1 MSPPPE
7 EPLSGVPKDVQS
19 EAPAESRVAALMA
32 WARGKINWR
41 EPGVAVSAGAH
52 VALLAATLIAFADT
66 KKFEDAP
73 ESIPV
78 EMISDQQ
85 FSQVM
90 KGDKTAK
97 QVQPKQ
103 NAEKIADVTETKPTP
118 PVAEAKRDV
127 PTPPPPLK
135 RVPDPGEDDKPE
147 LKPEPPM
154 PPQRLAS
161 LPPTPQPPPRPEP
174 KPEPVKPVAKAEP
187 PKAEAP
193 PEPDDPK
200 DAEVIKPQP
209 VPRPKIAE
217 APKDPTPPKPVEKP
231 KEPTPP
237 KLDEVA
243 KLLEKRKLEEKA
255 AAAAKE
261 TPKPVAKPK
270 SGDES
275 TEHKFDVS
283 AISQLLSKEAP
294 QVRASTGRELTHTAA
309 LGAPNASAARM
320 SPSMWDS
327 LDGLMREQYK
337 KCWSYIGLNA
347 QKYVAQI
354 RVRYAQDGSLQAEPA
369 LLNPPSDP
377 NIRNLAES
385 AMRAVRRC
393 NPMHIPSAYMPYYEQ
408 WKARVVRFDPED
420 ML

>member
-1 MSPPPE
+1 LSPPPE
-7 EPLSGVPKDVQS
+7 EPYNGISKDVES
-19 EAPAESRVAALMA
+19 GARESRLAALLV
-32 WARGKINWR
+32 WARGKFNPR
-41 EPGVAVSAGAH
+41 EPGVVVSAAAH

-66 KKFEDAP
+66 RKFDDVA

-85 FSQVM
+85 FSQIT

-103 NAEKIADVTETKPTP
+103 KAEKVADVTDTKPTP
-118 PVAEAKRDV
+118 PIAEAKRDV

-147 LKPEPPM
+147 VKPEPPT
-154 PPQRLAS
+154 PPQRVAA
-161 LPPTPQPPPRPEP
+161 LPPAPEPPPRPEP
-174 KPEPVKPVAKAEP
+174 KVAKPEP
-187 PKAEAP
+187 PKAEKP

-200 DAEVIKPQP
+200 EAEVIKPQP

-217 APKDPTPPKPVEKP
+217 TPTAPTPPKPVEKP
-231 KEPTPP
+231 KEPAPP
-237 KLDEVA
+237 KFDQVA
-243 KLLEKRKLEEKA
+243 KFLEQKKVEEK
-255 AAAAKE
+255 
-261 TPKPVAKPK
+261 PVLKPK
-270 SGDES
+270 SGEES
-275 TEHKFDVS
+275 TEPKHKLDVTT
-283 AISQLLSKEAP
+283 ISQLLSKEAP
-294 QVRASTGRELTHTAA
+294 QARASTGRELTHTAA

-347 QKYVAQI
+347 EKYVAQI

-369 LLNPPSDP
+369 LLNPPAEVNS
-377 NIRNLAES
+377 RNLAET

-393 NPMHIPSAYMPYYEQ
+393 NPMHIPAAYLPYYEQ

>member
-1 MSPPPE
+1 MNPPPE
-7 EPLSGVPKDVQS
+7 EPQGGVSKDVQNGTPG
-19 EAPAESRVAALMA
+19 EAARPALLA
-32 WARGKINWR
+32 WVRGKFNPR
-41 EPGVAVSAGAH
+41 EPGVIVSAAAH

-85 FSQVM
+85 FSQIM

-103 NAEKIADVTETKPTP
+103 KADKIAEVTETKPTP

-135 RVPDPGEDDKPE
+135 RLPDPGEDDKPE
-147 LKPEPPM
+147 IKPAPPT
-154 PPQRLAS
+154 PPQRTAS
-161 LPPTPQPPPRPEP
+161 LPPTPEPPPRPEP
-174 KPEPVKPVAKAEP
+174 VKRVAKAEP

-193 PEPDDPK
+193 PEPEEPK
-200 DAEVIKPQP
+200 EAEVIKPQP

-217 APKDPTPPKPVEKP
+217 APTPPTPPKPLERP
-231 KEPTPP
+231 KEPAPP
-237 KLDEVA
+237 KLDQVA
-243 KLLEKRKLEEKA
+243 KLLEQKKLEEKIA
-255 AAAAKE
+255 AANERPKPE
-261 TPKPVAKPK
+261 KPVAKPK

-275 TEHKFDVS
+275 TEHKFDAS
-283 AISQLLSKEAP
+283 MISQLLSKEAP
-294 QVRASTGRELTHTAA
+294 QVRASSARELMHTAA

-337 KCWSYIGLNA
+337 RCWSYIGLNA

-377 NIRNLAES
+377 NLRNLADS

-393 NPMHIPSAYMPYYEQ
+393 NPMHIPAAYLPYYEQ
-408 WKARVVRFDPED
+408 WKGRVVRFDPEE

>member
-1 MSPPPE
+1 LSPPPE
-7 EPLSGVPKDVQS
+7 EPHNGISRDVESG
-19 EAPAESRVAALMA
+19 ARESRLAALLL
-32 WARGKINWR
+32 WARGKFNPR

-66 KKFEDAP
+66 RKFDDVA

-85 FSQVM
+85 FSQIT
-90 KGDKTAK
+90 KGDTTAK

-103 NAEKIADVTETKPTP
+103 KAEKIADVTETKPTP
-118 PVAEAKRDV
+118 PIAEAKRDV

-147 LKPEPPM
+147 IKPEPPM
-154 PPQRLAS
+154 PPQRVAA
-161 LPPTPQPPPRPEP
+161 LPAPEPPPRPEP
-174 KPEPVKPVAKAEP
+174 KPVAKPEP
-187 PKAEAP
+187 PKADKP
-193 PEPDDPK
+193 PDPDDPK
-200 DAEVIKPQP
+200 NAEVIKPQP
-209 VPRPKIAE
+209 PPRPKIAE
-217 APKDPTPPKPVEKP
+217 TPIPPTPPKPVEKP
-231 KEPTPP
+231 KEPAPP
-237 KLDEVA
+237 QLDQVA
-243 KLLEKRKLEEKA
+243 KFLEQKKLEQKPV
-255 AAAAKE
+255 
-261 TPKPVAKPK
+261 PKPR
-270 SGDES
+270 SGEES
-275 TEHKFDVS
+275 TEPKHKLDVT

-294 QVRASTGRELTHTAA
+294 QARASTARELTRTAA
-309 LGAPNASAARM
+309 LGAPNASAAQM

-337 KCWSYIGLNA
+337 KCWSYIGLNP

-369 LLNPPSDP
+369 LINPPSDP
-377 NIRNLAES
+377 NVRNLADS

-393 NPMHIPSAYMPYYEQ
+393 NPMHIPAAYMPYYEQ

>member
-7 EPLSGVPKDVQS
+7 EPRSGVPKDVQS
-19 EAPAESRVAALMA
+19 EAHAESRLAALLV
-32 WARGKINWR
+32 WARSKFNPR
-41 EPGVAVSAGAH
+41 EPGGAVSAGAH

-66 KKFEDAP
+66 KKFDDAP

-78 EMISDQQ
+78 EMMSDQQ
-85 FSQVM
+85 FSQIM
-90 KGDKTAK
+90 KGEKTAK
-97 QVQPKQ
+97 EVQPKQ
-103 NAEKIADVTETKPTP
+103 KAEKIAEVTETKPTP

-135 RVPDPGEDDKPE
+135 RVANPGEDEKPE

-154 PPQRLAS
+154 PPQRIAAL
-161 LPPTPQPPPRPEP
+161 PTPEPPPRPEP

-187 PKAEAP
+187 PQAEKP

-217 APKDPTPPKPVEKP
+217 APKEPMPPKPVER
-231 KEPTPP
+231 P
-237 KLDEVA
+237 KLDQVA
-243 KLLEKRKLEEKA
+243 KFLEQKKLEQ
-255 AAAAKE
+255 
-261 TPKPVAKPK
+261 KPVPKPK
-270 SGDES
+270 SGDE
-275 TEHKFDVS
+275 TEEPKHKLDV
-283 AISQLLSKEAP
+283 ATISQLLSKEAP
-294 QVRASTGRELTHTAA
+294 QARASTARELTRTAA
-309 LGAPNASAARM
+309 LGAPNASAAQM

-327 LDGLMREQYK
+327 LDSLMREQYK

-369 LLNPPSDP
+369 LINPPSDP
-377 NIRNLAES
+377 NVRNLADS

-393 NPMHIPSAYMPYYEQ
+393 NPMHIPAAYMPYYEQ

>member
-1 MSPPPE
+1 LSPRPE
-7 EPLSGVPKDVQS
+7 ESQDDI
-19 EAPAESRVAALMA
+19 SRDDGARGATRAALLLA
-32 WARGKINWR
+32 WARGKVNLR
-41 EPGVAVSAGAH
+41 EPGVLVSAGAH

-66 KKFEDAP
+66 KAFEDVP
-73 ESIPV
+73 EATPV
-78 EMISDQQ
+78 EIMSDSQ
-85 FSQVM
+85 FSQIT
-90 KGDKTAK
+90 KGEKTAK
-97 QVQPKQ
+97 EVQPKQ
-103 NAEKIADVTETKPTP
+103 KAEKIAEVTETKPTP

-154 PPQRLAS
+154 PPQHLAAV
-161 LPPTPQPPPRPEP
+161 PMPEPPPRPEP

-187 PKAEAP
+187 PQAEKP

-200 DAEVIKPQP
+200 DAEVIKPRP

-217 APKDPTPPKPVEKP
+217 APKEPTPPKPVER
-231 KEPTPP
+231 P
-237 KLDEVA
+237 KLDQVA
-243 KLLEKRKLEEKA
+243 KFLEQKKHEEK
-255 AAAAKE
+255 
-261 TPKPVAKPK
+261 PVPKPK
-270 SGDES
+270 SGE
-275 TEHKFDVS
+275 ENNEPKHKLDVT

-294 QVRASTGRELTHTAA
+294 QARASTARELTRTAA
-309 LGAPNASAARM
+309 LGAPNASAAQM

-337 KCWSYIGLNA
+337 KCWSYIGLNP

-369 LLNPPSDP
+369 LLNPPSDASL
-377 NIRNLAES
+377 RNLADS

-393 NPMHIPSAYMPYYEQ
+393 NPMHIPSVYLPYYEQ

>member
-1 MSPPPE
+1 LSPPPE
-7 EPLSGVPKDVQS
+7 EPHNGISKDVQR
-19 EAPAESRVAALMA
+19 EAPAESRLAALIA
-32 WARGKINWR
+32 WARGKFNPR
-41 EPGVAVSAGAH
+41 EPGAAGAH

-66 KKFEDAP
+66 RKFDDAQ
-73 ESIPV
+73 EAIPV

-85 FSQVM
+85 FSQIM

-103 NAEKIADVTETKPTP
+103 KAEKVAEVTETKPTP
-118 PVAEAKRDV
+118 PLAEAKRDV

-135 RVPDPGEDDKPE
+135 RLPDPGEDDKPE
-147 LKPEPPM
+147 LKPEPPT
-154 PPQRLAS
+154 PPQRVAALQA
-161 LPPTPQPPPRPEP
+161 PEPPPRPEP
-174 KPEPVKPVAKAEP
+174 KLAKPEP
-187 PKAEAP
+187 PKAEKP

-217 APKDPTPPKPVEKP
+217 TPTPPTPPKPVEKP
-231 KEPTPP
+231 KEPPPP
-237 KLDEVA
+237 KLDQVA
-243 KLLEKRKLEEKA
+243 KFLEQKKLED
-255 AAAAKE
+255 
-261 TPKPVAKPK
+261 KPIPKPK
-270 SGDES
+270 SGEES
-275 TEHKFDVS
+275 TEPKHKLDVT

-294 QVRASTGRELTHTAA
+294 QARASTARELTRTAA
-309 LGAPNASAARM
+309 LGAPNASAAHM

-337 KCWSYIGLNA
+337 KCWSYIGLNP
-347 QKYVAQI
+347 QKYIAQI

-369 LLNPPSDP
+369 LINPPSDP
-377 NIRNLAES
+377 NVRNLADS

-393 NPMHIPSAYMPYYEQ
+393 NPMHIPAAYMPYYEQ

>member
-1 MSPPPE
+1 
-7 EPLSGVPKDVQS
+7 VQS
-19 EAPAESRVAALMA
+19 EAPAESRVAALTA
-32 WARGKINWR
+32 WARGKINLR
-41 EPGVAVSAGAH
+41 EPGVAVSAAAH
-52 VALLAATLIAFADT
+52 VALLAATLIVFADT
-66 KKFEDAP
+66 KKFDDAP

-85 FSQVM
+85 FSQIM
-90 KGDKTAK
+90 KGEKTAK

-103 NAEKIADVTETKPTP
+103 KAEKIAEVTETKPTP

-154 PPQRLAS
+154 PPQRVAS
-161 LPPTPQPPPRPEP
+161 LPPIPEPPPRPEP
-174 KPEPVKPVAKAEP
+174 KPEPIKPVAKAEP

-193 PEPDDPK
+193 PEPDDRK

-217 APKDPTPPKPVEKP
+217 APKDPAPPRPVEKP
-231 KEPTPP
+231 KEPAPP

-243 KLLEKRKLEEKA
+243 KLLEKKKLEEKI
-255 AAAAKE
+255 AAAKE
-261 TPKPVAKPK
+261 TPKPTPKPK

-369 LLNPPSDP
+369 LLNPPTDP

-393 NPMHIPSAYMPYYEQ
+393 NPMHIPAAYMPYYEQ
-408 WKARVVRFDPED
+408 WKGRVVRFDPED

>member
-1 MSPPPE
+1 
-7 EPLSGVPKDVQS
+7 VQS
-19 EAPAESRVAALMA
+19 EAPAESRLAALLV
-32 WARGKINWR
+32 WARGKFNPR

-66 KKFEDAP
+66 KKFDDAP
-73 ESIPV
+73 ESIPI

-85 FSQVM
+85 FSQIM
-90 KGDKTAK
+90 KGEKTAK
-97 QVQPKQ
+97 EVQPKQ
-103 NAEKIADVTETKPTP
+103 KAEKVADMTEMKPTP

-135 RVPDPGEDDKPE
+135 RVADPGEDEKPE
-147 LKPEPPM
+147 LKLEPPT
-154 PPQRLAS
+154 PPQRVAA
-161 LPPTPQPPPRPEP
+161 LPPTPEPPPRPEP
-174 KPEPVKPVAKAEP
+174 KAAKSEP
-187 PKAEAP
+187 PKAEKP

-217 APKDPTPPKPVEKP
+217 TPTPPTPVEKP
-231 KEPTPP
+231 KDAAPP
-237 KLDEVA
+237 KLDQVA
-243 KLLEKRKLEEKA
+243 KFLEQKKLEQ
-255 AAAAKE
+255 
-261 TPKPVAKPK
+261 KPVPKPK
-270 SGDES
+270 SGEETDEPK
-275 TEHKFDVS
+275 HKLDV
-283 AISQLLSKEAP
+283 ATISQLLSKEAP
-294 QVRASTGRELTHTAA
+294 QARASTARELTRTAA
-309 LGAPNASAARM
+309 LGAPNASAAQM

-337 KCWSYIGLNA
+337 KCWSYIGLNP

-369 LLNPPSDP
+369 LMNPPSDP
-377 NIRNLAES
+377 NVRNLADS

-393 NPMHIPSAYMPYYEQ
+393 NPMHIPAAYMPYYEQ

>member
-1 MSPPPE
+1 LSPSPE
-7 EPLSGVPKDVQS
+7 EPHNGISRDVEN
-19 EAPAESRVAALMA
+19 EARAESRLAALLV
-32 WARGKINWR
+32 WARGKFNPR
-41 EPGVAVSAGAH
+41 EPGVVVSAAAH
-52 VALLAATLIAFADT
+52 VALLAATLIVFADT
-66 KKFEDAP
+66 RKFDDVA

-85 FSQVM
+85 FSQIT

-103 NAEKIADVTETKPTP
+103 KAEKIADVTETKPTP
-118 PVAEAKRDV
+118 PIAEAKRDV

-135 RVPDPGEDDKPE
+135 RIPDPGEDEKPE
-147 LKPEPPM
+147 VKPEPPT
-154 PPQRLAS
+154 PPQRVAA
-161 LPPTPQPPPRPEP
+161 LPPAPEPPPRPEP
-174 KPEPVKPVAKAEP
+174 TVAKPEPPQAE
-187 PKAEAP
+187 KP

-217 APKDPTPPKPVEKP
+217 APKEPTPPKPVEKP
-231 KEPTPP
+231 KEPAPP
-237 KLDEVA
+237 KLDQVA
-243 KLLEKRKLEEKA
+243 KFLEQKKVEEK
-255 AAAAKE
+255 
-261 TPKPVAKPK
+261 PVPKPK
-270 SGDES
+270 SGEEN
-275 TEHKFDVS
+275 TEPKHKLDMTT
-283 AISQLLSKEAP
+283 ISQLLSKEAP
-294 QVRASTGRELTHTAA
+294 QARASTGRELTHTAA

-347 QKYVAQI
+347 EKYVAQI

-369 LLNPPSDP
+369 LINPPADP
-377 NIRNLAES
+377 NSRNLAET

-393 NPMHIPSAYMPYYEQ
+393 NPMHIPAAYMPYYEQ

>member
-1 MSPPPE
+1 
-7 EPLSGVPKDVQS
+7 VQS
-19 EAPAESRVAALMA
+19 EAPAESRIAALIA

-66 KKFEDAP
+66 KKFDDVAEA
-73 ESIPV
+73 IPV

-85 FSQVM
+85 FSQIT
-90 KGDKTAK
+90 KGEKTAK

-103 NAEKIADVTETKPTP
+103 KADKVADVTETKPTP

-135 RVPDPGEDDKPE
+135 RVADPGEDDKPE

-154 PPQRLAS
+154 PPQRVAAL
-161 LPPTPQPPPRPEP
+161 PTPEPPPRPEP
-174 KPEPVKPVAKAEP
+174 KPEPVKPVAKPEP
-187 PKAEAP
+187 PQAEKP
-193 PEPDDPK
+193 PEPEDPK

-217 APKDPTPPKPVEKP
+217 APKEPIPPKPVER
-231 KEPTPP
+231 P
-237 KLDEVA
+237 KLDQVA
-243 KLLEKRKLEEKA
+243 KFLEQKKLEQ
-255 AAAAKE
+255 
-261 TPKPVAKPK
+261 KPVPKPK
-270 SGDES
+270 SGDE
-275 TEHKFDVS
+275 TDEPKHKLDV
-283 AISQLLSKEAP
+283 ATISQLLSKEAP
-294 QVRASTGRELTHTAA
+294 QARASTARELTRTAA
-309 LGAPNASAARM
+309 LGAPNASAAQM

-337 KCWSYIGLNA
+337 KCWSYIGLNP

-377 NIRNLAES
+377 NLRNLAES

-393 NPMHIPSAYMPYYEQ
+393 NPMHIPSAYLPYYEQ
-408 WKARVVRFDPED
+408 WKGRVVRFDPED

>member
-1 MSPPPE
+1 LSPPPE
-7 EPLSGVPKDVQS
+7 EPHNGVSKDVQS
-19 EAPAESRVAALMA
+19 EAQAESRVAVLLA
-32 WARGKINWR
+32 WARGKINLR

-66 KKFEDAP
+66 KKFDDAA
-73 ESIPV
+73 EAIPV
-78 EMISDQQ
+78 EMMSDQQ
-85 FSQVM
+85 FSQIM
-90 KGDKTAK
+90 KGEKTAK

-103 NAEKIADVTETKPTP
+103 KAEKIAEVTEMKPTP

-135 RVPDPGEDDKPE
+135 RVADPGEDDKPE
-147 LKPEPPM
+147 PKPEPPT
-154 PPQRLAS
+154 PPQRVAS
-161 LPPTPQPPPRPEP
+161 LPPTPEPPPRPEP
-174 KPEPVKPVAKAEP
+174 KVAKPEP
-187 PKAEAP
+187 PKAEKP

-217 APKDPTPPKPVEKP
+217 APTPPTPPKPVEKP

-243 KLLEKRKLEEKA
+243 KLLEKKKLEEKA

-261 TPKPVAKPK
+261 PPKPVAKPK
-270 SGDES
+270 SGEE
-275 TEHKFDVS
+275 TAEHKFDPS
-283 AISQLLSKEAP
+283 TISQLLSKEAP
-294 QVRASTGRELTHTAA
+294 QVRASTGRELTRTAA

-347 QKYVAQI
+347 EKYVAQI

-369 LLNPPSDP
+369 LLNPPAEANS
-377 NIRNLAES
+377 RNLAES

-393 NPMHIPSAYMPYYEQ
+393 NPMHIPAAYMPYYEQ

>member
-1 MSPPPE
+1 LSPPPE
-7 EPLSGVPKDVQS
+7 EPRNGISRDVESG
-19 EAPAESRVAALMA
+19 ARESRLAALLV
-32 WARGKINWR
+32 WARGKFNPR
-41 EPGVAVSAGAH
+41 EPGVVVSAAAH
-52 VALLAATLIAFADT
+52 VALLAATLIVFADT
-66 KKFEDAP
+66 RKFDDVA

-85 FSQVM
+85 FSQIT

-103 NAEKIADVTETKPTP
+103 KAEKIADVTETKPTP
-118 PVAEAKRDV
+118 PIAEAKRDV

-135 RVPDPGEDDKPE
+135 RVPDPGEDEKPE
-147 LKPEPPM
+147 LKPEPPT
-154 PPQRLAS
+154 PPQRVAA
-161 LPPTPQPPPRPEP
+161 LPPAPEPPPRPEP
-174 KPEPVKPVAKAEP
+174 KVAKPEP
-187 PKAEAP
+187 PKAEKP

-200 DAEVIKPQP
+200 EAEVIKPQP
-209 VPRPKIAE
+209 VPRPKIADTPT
-217 APKDPTPPKPVEKP
+217 APTPPKPVEKP
-231 KEPTPP
+231 KEPAPP
-237 KLDEVA
+237 KLDQVA
-243 KLLEKRKLEEKA
+243 KFLEQKKVEEK
-255 AAAAKE
+255 
-261 TPKPVAKPK
+261 PVPKPK
-270 SGDES
+270 SGEEN
-275 TEHKFDVS
+275 TEPKHKLDMTT
-283 AISQLLSKEAP
+283 ISQLLSKEAP
-294 QVRASTGRELTHTAA
+294 QARASTGRELTHTAA

-347 QKYVAQI
+347 EKYIAQI

-369 LLNPPSDP
+369 LLNPPAEANS
-377 NIRNLAES
+377 RNLAET

-393 NPMHIPSAYMPYYEQ
+393 NPMHIPAAYLPYYEQ

>member
-1 MSPPPE
+1 
-7 EPLSGVPKDVQS
+7 VQS
-19 EAPAESRVAALMA
+19 EAPAERRLAALLV
-32 WARGKINWR
+32 WARGKFNPR

-66 KKFEDAP
+66 KTFEDVS
-73 ESIPV
+73 EGTPV
-78 EMISDQQ
+78 EVISDQQ
-85 FSQVM
+85 FSQIT
-90 KGDKTAK
+90 KGEKTAK
-97 QVQPKQ
+97 EVQPKQ
-103 NAEKIADVTETKPTP
+103 KAEKVAEVTETKPTP
-118 PVAEAKRDV
+118 AVAEAKRDV

-135 RVPDPGEDDKPE
+135 RVPDPGEDDQPE
-147 LKPEPPM
+147 LKPEPPT
-154 PPQRLAS
+154 PPQRVAA
-161 LPPTPQPPPRPEP
+161 LPAPEPPPRPEP
-174 KPEPVKPVAKAEP
+174 KLAKPEP
-187 PKAEAP
+187 PKAEKP

-217 APKDPTPPKPVEKP
+217 APTPPTPPKPVEKP

-243 KLLEKRKLEEKA
+243 KLLEKKKLEEKA

-261 TPKPVAKPK
+261 PPKPVAKPK
-270 SGDES
+270 SGEE
-275 TEHKFDVS
+275 TAEHKFDPS
-283 AISQLLSKEAP
+283 TISQLLSKEAP
-294 QVRASTGRELTHTAA
+294 QVRASTGRELTRTAA

-347 QKYVAQI
+347 EKYVAQI
-354 RVRYAQDGSLQAEPA
+354 RVRYAHDGSLQAEPA
-369 LLNPPSDP
+369 LINPPAEANS
-377 NIRNLAES
+377 RNLAES
-385 AMRAVRRC
+385 AVRAVRRC
-393 NPMHIPSAYMPYYEQ
+393 NPMHIPAAYMPYYEQ

>member
-1 MSPPPE
+1 LNPRPE
-7 EPLSGVPKDVQS
+7 DSRESVPDDDTGARAEPRL
-19 EAPAESRVAALMA
+19 AALFV
-32 WARGKINWR
+32 WGRRKFNPR
-41 EPGVAVSAGAH
+41 EPGVVVSAGAH

-66 KKFEDAP
+66 KKFDDAA
-73 ESIPV
+73 EAIPI

-85 FSQVM
+85 FSQIS
-90 KGDKTAK
+90 KGEKTAK
-97 QVQPKQ
+97 EAQPKQ
-103 NAEKIADVTETKPTP
+103 KAEKIADVTETKPTP
-118 PVAEAKRDV
+118 SLAEAKRDV

-147 LKPEPPM
+147 LKPEPPT
-154 PPQRLAS
+154 PPQRVAS
-161 LPPTPQPPPRPEP
+161 LPPTPEPPPRPEP
-174 KPEPVKPVAKAEP
+174 KAAKPEP
-187 PKAEAP
+187 PKAEKP

-217 APKDPTPPKPVEKP
+217 TPTPPTPPKPLEKP

-237 KLDEVA
+237 KLDQVA
-243 KLLEKRKLEEKA
+243 KFLEQKKLEEK
-255 AAAAKE
+255 
-261 TPKPVAKPK
+261 PVPKPK
-270 SGDES
+270 SGEEN
-275 TEHKFDVS
+275 TEPKHKLDMTT
-283 AISQLLSKEAP
+283 ISQLLSKEAP
-294 QVRASTGRELTHTAA
+294 QARASTARELTRTAA
-309 LGAPNASAARM
+309 LGAPNASAAQM

-337 KCWSYIGLNA
+337 KCWSYIGLNP

-354 RVRYAQDGSLQAEPA
+354 RVRYAQDGSLQAEPMLA
-369 LLNPPSDP
+369 NPPSDP
-377 NIRNLAES
+377 NVRNLADS

-393 NPMHIPSAYMPYYEQ
+393 NPMHIPAAYLPYYEQ

>member
-7 EPLSGVPKDVQS
+7 EPRSGAPKDVQS
-19 EAPAESRVAALMA
+19 EAPAERRLAALLV
-32 WARGKINWR
+32 WARGKFNPR
-41 EPGVAVSAGAH
+41 EPGVVVSAGAH

-66 KKFEDAP
+66 KKFDDAP

-85 FSQVM
+85 FSQIM

-103 NAEKIADVTETKPTP
+103 KAEKIAEVTETKPTP

-135 RVPDPGEDDKPE
+135 RLPDPGEDDKPE
-147 LKPEPPM
+147 LKPEPPT
-154 PPQRLAS
+154 PPQRVAA
-161 LPPTPQPPPRPEP
+161 LPAPEPPPRPEP
-174 KPEPVKPVAKAEP
+174 KLAKPEP
-187 PKAEAP
+187 PKAEKP
-193 PEPDDPK
+193 PEPEEEK
-200 DAEVIKPQP
+200 EAEVIKPQP
-209 VPRPKIAE
+209 PPRPKLAE
-217 APKDPTPPKPVEKP
+217 AATLPTPPKPVEKP
-231 KEPTPP
+231 KEPAPP
-237 KLDEVA
+237 KLDQVA
-243 KLLEKRKLEEKA
+243 KFLEQKKLEQ
-255 AAAAKE
+255 
-261 TPKPVAKPK
+261 KPVPKPK
-270 SGDES
+270 SGEENDEPK
-275 TEHKFDVS
+275 HKLDV
-283 AISQLLSKEAP
+283 ATISQLLSKEAP
-294 QVRASTGRELTHTAA
+294 QARASTARELTRTAA
-309 LGAPNASAARM
+309 LGAPNASAAQM

-337 KCWSYIGLNA
+337 KCWSYIGLNP

-354 RVRYAQDGSLQAEPA
+354 RVRYAQDGSLQAEPG

-377 NIRNLAES
+377 NLRNLADS

-393 NPMHIPSAYMPYYEQ
+393 NPMHIPAAYMPYYEQ

>member
-1 MSPPPE
+1 LSPPPE
-7 EPLSGVPKDVQS
+7 EPHNGISKDVES
-19 EAPAESRVAALMA
+19 GARESRLAALLV
-32 WARGKINWR
+32 WARGKFNPR
-41 EPGVAVSAGAH
+41 EPGAVVSAAAH
-52 VALLAATLIAFADT
+52 VALLAATLIVFADRR
-66 KKFEDAP
+66 KFDDVA

-85 FSQVM
+85 FSQIT

-103 NAEKIADVTETKPTP
+103 KAEKIAEVPETKPTP
-118 PVAEAKRDV
+118 PIAQAKRDV

-147 LKPEPPM
+147 LKPEPPT
-154 PPQRLAS
+154 PPQRVAA
-161 LPPTPQPPPRPEP
+161 LPAPEPPPRPEP
-174 KPEPVKPVAKAEP
+174 KPVAKPEP
-187 PKAEAP
+187 PKAEKP

-200 DAEVIKPQP
+200 AAEVIKPQP
-209 VPRPKIAE
+209 VPRSKIAE
-217 APKDPTPPKPVEKP
+217 TPTPPTPPKPVEKP
-231 KEPTPP
+231 KEPAPP
-237 KLDEVA
+237 KLDQVA
-243 KLLEKRKLEEKA
+243 KFLEQKKVEEK
-255 AAAAKE
+255 
-261 TPKPVAKPK
+261 PVPKPK
-270 SGDES
+270 SGEEN
-275 TEHKFDVS
+275 TEPKHKLDVTT
-283 AISQLLSKEAP
+283 ISQLLSKEAP
-294 QVRASTGRELTHTAA
+294 QARASTGRELTHTAA

-347 QKYVAQI
+347 EKYVAQI

-369 LLNPPSDP
+369 LLNPPAES
-377 NIRNLAES
+377 NSRNLAET

-393 NPMHIPSAYMPYYEQ
+393 NPMHIPAAYLPYYEQ

>member
-1 MSPPPE
+1 LSPPPE
-7 EPLSGVPKDVQS
+7 EPHNGISKDVES
-19 EAPAESRVAALMA
+19 GARESRLAALLL
-32 WARGKINWR
+32 WARGKFNPR

-66 KKFEDAP
+66 RKFDDVA

-85 FSQVM
+85 FSQIT

-103 NAEKIADVTETKPTP
+103 KAEKIADVTETKPTP
-118 PVAEAKRDV
+118 PIAEAKRDV

-135 RVPDPGEDDKPE
+135 RIPDPGEDEKPE
-147 LKPEPPM
+147 LKPEPPT
-154 PPQRLAS
+154 PPQRVAA
-161 LPPTPQPPPRPEP
+161 LPPAPEPPPRPEP
-174 KPEPVKPVAKAEP
+174 KVAKPEPPRAE
-187 PKAEAP
+187 KP
-193 PEPDDPK
+193 PEPDDLK
-200 DAEVIKPQP
+200 EAEVIKPQP

-217 APKDPTPPKPVEKP
+217 TPTPPTPPKPVEKP
-231 KEPTPP
+231 KEPAPP
-237 KLDEVA
+237 KLDQVA
-243 KLLEKRKLEEKA
+243 KFLEQKKVEEK
-255 AAAAKE
+255 
-261 TPKPVAKPK
+261 PVPKPK
-270 SGDES
+270 SGEEN
-275 TEHKFDVS
+275 TEPKHKLDMT

-294 QVRASTGRELTHTAA
+294 QARASTGRELTHTAA

-347 QKYVAQI
+347 EKYVAQI

-369 LLNPPSDP
+369 LLNPPAEANS
-377 NIRNLAES
+377 RNLAET

-393 NPMHIPSAYMPYYEQ
+393 NPMHIPAAYLPYYEQ

>member
-1 MSPPPE
+1 LSPPPE
-7 EPLSGVPKDVQS
+7 EPHNGISKDVDS
-19 EAPAESRVAALMA
+19 GARESRLAALLL
-32 WARGKINWR
+32 WARGKFNPR
-41 EPGVAVSAGAH
+41 EPGVLVSAGAH

-66 KKFEDAP
+66 RKFDDVA

-85 FSQVM
+85 FSQIT

-103 NAEKIADVTETKPTP
+103 KAEKIADVTETKPTP
-118 PVAEAKRDV
+118 PIAEAKRDV

-135 RVPDPGEDDKPE
+135 RVPDPGEDEKPE
-147 LKPEPPM
+147 LKPEPPT
-154 PPQRLAS
+154 PPQRVAA
-161 LPPTPQPPPRPEP
+161 LPPAPEPPPRPEP
-174 KPEPVKPVAKAEP
+174 KVAKPEP
-187 PKAEAP
+187 PKAEKP

-200 DAEVIKPQP
+200 EAEVIKPQP

-217 APKDPTPPKPVEKP
+217 TPTPPTPPKPVEKP
-231 KEPTPP
+231 KEPAPP
-237 KLDEVA
+237 KLDQVA
-243 KLLEKRKLEEKA
+243 KFLEQKKVEEK
-255 AAAAKE
+255 
-261 TPKPVAKPK
+261 PVPKPK
-270 SGDES
+270 SGEES
-275 TEHKFDVS
+275 TEPKHKLDMTT
-283 AISQLLSKEAP
+283 ISQLLSKEAP
-294 QVRASTGRELTHTAA
+294 QARASTGRELTHTAA
-309 LGAPNASAARM
+309 LGAPNASATRM

-347 QKYVAQI
+347 EKYVAQI

-369 LLNPPSDP
+369 LLNPPAEANS
-377 NIRNLAES
+377 RNLAET

-393 NPMHIPSAYMPYYEQ
+393 NPMHIPAAYLPYYEQ

>member
-1 MSPPPE
+1 VK
-7 EPLSGVPKDVQS
+7 LSKS
-19 EAPAESRVAALMA
+19 
-32 WARGKINWR
+32 
-41 EPGVAVSAGAH
+41 EPGVVVSAAAH

-66 KKFEDAP
+66 KKFDDAA

-85 FSQVM
+85 FSQIM

-103 NAEKIADVTETKPTP
+103 KAERIAEVTEIKPTP

-135 RVPDPGEDDKPE
+135 RIPDPGEDDKPE

-154 PPQRLAS
+154 PPQRVAS
-161 LPPTPQPPPRPEP
+161 LPPTPEPPPRPEP

-187 PKAEAP
+187 PKAEKP

-200 DAEVIKPQP
+200 DAEVIRPQP
-209 VPRPKIAE
+209 VPRPKIVE
-217 APKDPTPPKPVEKP
+217 APKDPTPPKPLERP
-231 KEPTPP
+231 KEPAPP
-237 KLDEVA
+237 KLDQVA
-243 KLLEKRKLEEKA
+243 KLLEQKKLEEKIA
-255 AAAAKE
+255 AAQE
-261 TPKPVAKPK
+261 TPKPEKPVAKPK
-270 SGDES
+270 SGEETND
-275 TEHKFDVS
+275 HKFDPS
-283 AISQLLSKEAP
+283 TISQLLSKEAP
-294 QVRASTGRELTHTAA
+294 QVRASTGRELTRTAA

-377 NIRNLAES
+377 NLRNLAES

-393 NPMHIPSAYMPYYEQ
+393 NPMHIPAAYMPYYEQ
-408 WKARVVRFDPED
+408 WKGRVVRFDPED

>member
-1 MSPPPE
+1 LSPPPE
-7 EPLSGVPKDVQS
+7 EPHNGISKDVDS
-19 EAPAESRVAALMA
+19 GARESRLAALLL
-32 WARGKINWR
+32 WARGKFNPR

-66 KKFEDAP
+66 RKFDDVA

-85 FSQVM
+85 FSQIT

-103 NAEKIADVTETKPTP
+103 KAEKIADVTETKPTP
-118 PVAEAKRDV
+118 PIAEAKRDV

-135 RVPDPGEDDKPE
+135 RVPDPGEDEKPE
-147 LKPEPPM
+147 LKPEPPT
-154 PPQRLAS
+154 PPQRVAA
-161 LPPTPQPPPRPEP
+161 LPPAPEPPPRPEP
-174 KPEPVKPVAKAEP
+174 KVAKPEP
-187 PKAEAP
+187 PKAEKP
-193 PEPDDPK
+193 PEPDDLK
-200 DAEVIKPQP
+200 EAEVIKPQP

-217 APKDPTPPKPVEKP
+217 TPTPPTPPKPVEKP
-231 KEPTPP
+231 KEPAPP
-237 KLDEVA
+237 KLDQVA
-243 KLLEKRKLEEKA
+243 KFLEQKKVEEK
-255 AAAAKE
+255 
-261 TPKPVAKPK
+261 PVPKPK
-270 SGDES
+270 SGEES
-275 TEHKFDVS
+275 TEPKHKLDMTT
-283 AISQLLSKEAP
+283 ISQLLSKEAP
-294 QVRASTGRELTHTAA
+294 QARASTGRELTHTAA
-309 LGAPNASAARM
+309 LGAPNASATRM

-347 QKYVAQI
+347 EKYVAQI

-369 LLNPPSDP
+369 LLNPPAEANS
-377 NIRNLAES
+377 RNLAET

-393 NPMHIPSAYMPYYEQ
+393 NPMHIPAAYLPYYEQ

>member
-1 MSPPPE
+1 VK
-7 EPLSGVPKDVQS
+7 LSKS
-19 EAPAESRVAALMA
+19 
-32 WARGKINWR
+32 
-41 EPGVAVSAGAH
+41 EPGVVVSAAAH

-66 KKFEDAP
+66 KKFDDAA

-85 FSQVM
+85 FSQIM

-103 NAEKIADVTETKPTP
+103 KAERIAEVTEIKPTP

-135 RVPDPGEDDKPE
+135 RIPDPGEDDKPE

-154 PPQRLAS
+154 PPQRVAS
-161 LPPTPQPPPRPEP
+161 LPPTPEPPTRPEP
-174 KPEPVKPVAKAEP
+174 KPEPVKPVTKAEP
-187 PKAEAP
+187 PKAEKP

-200 DAEVIKPQP
+200 DAEVIRPQP
-209 VPRPKIAE
+209 VPRPKIVE
-217 APKDPTPPKPVEKP
+217 APKDPTPPKPLERP
-231 KEPTPP
+231 KEPAPP
-237 KLDEVA
+237 KLDQVA
-243 KLLEKRKLEEKA
+243 KLLEQKKLEEKIA
-255 AAAAKE
+255 AAQE
-261 TPKPVAKPK
+261 TPKPEKPVAKPK
-270 SGDES
+270 SGEETND
-275 TEHKFDVS
+275 HKFDPS
-283 AISQLLSKEAP
+283 TISQLLSKEAP
-294 QVRASTGRELTHTAA
+294 QVRASTGRELTRTAA

-377 NIRNLAES
+377 NLRNLAES

-393 NPMHIPSAYMPYYEQ
+393 NPMHIPAAYMPYYEQ
-408 WKARVVRFDPED
+408 WKGRVVRFDPED